1 MKPVEYKDIEIM
13 ATHFDRELDVLQQLI
28 AEMAT
33 AAENAVREAVRAV
46 ETRDGAKAQ
55 AVIDGDTA
63 LDERENH
70 LEEECL
76 KVLALYQPVA
86 GELRYVITLLKVN
99 SELERI
105 GDLAVNIAK
114 CAVYL
119 NQQKELP
126 EEVIDFSLMEH
137 LAMQMLD
144 KALDALMQRNIL
156 DALDV
161 IKSDDG
167 VDQCHHV
174 LMERLPG
181 LLEKNPKAG
190 GYYLNALTVS
200 RNIERIGD
208 SATNIAE
215 DVIYMEQGRIVRH
228 RPLDL

>member
-1 MKPVEYKDIEIM
+1 MG
-13 ATHFDRELDVLQQLI
+13 THFDRELNVLQQLI

-33 AAENAVREAVRAV
+33 EAENAVREAVRAV
-46 ETRDGAKAQ
+46 AERDDVRAQ
-55 AVIDGDTA
+55 SVIDHDSE

-86 GELRYVITLLKVN
+86 GELRYVVTLLKVN

-114 CAVYL
+114 CAIYL
-119 NQQKELP
+119 NRLRELP
-126 EEVIDFSLMEH
+126 EETIDFAVMEH
-137 LAMQMLD
+137 LAIQMLD

-156 DALDV
+156 DALEV
-161 IKSDDG
+161 LKSDDA

-174 LMERLPG
+174 LMERMPG
-181 LLEKNPKAG
+181 LLETSPRAG
-190 GYYLNALTVS
+190 VYYLNMLTVS
-200 RNIERIGD
+200 RNIERIAD
-208 SATNIAE
+208 CATNIAE

-228 RPLDL
+228 RPLEL